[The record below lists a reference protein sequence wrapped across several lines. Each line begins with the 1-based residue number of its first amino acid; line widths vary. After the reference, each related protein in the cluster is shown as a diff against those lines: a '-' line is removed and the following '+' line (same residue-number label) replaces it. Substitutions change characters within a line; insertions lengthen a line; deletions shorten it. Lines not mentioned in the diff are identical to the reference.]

1 MKVGDWVVSVGSS
14 GEDIRGRV
22 EIAAFVDTG
31 RGEGI
36 MGKNKRTG

>member
-31 RGEGI
+31 RAGGYNGE
-36 MGKNKRTG
+36 K